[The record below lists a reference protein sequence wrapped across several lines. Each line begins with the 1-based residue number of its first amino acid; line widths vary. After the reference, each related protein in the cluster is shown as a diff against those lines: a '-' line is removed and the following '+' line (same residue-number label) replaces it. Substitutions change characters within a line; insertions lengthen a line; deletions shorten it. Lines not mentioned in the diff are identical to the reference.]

1 MQKQEKMR
9 NNILIRIL
17 RTTISDIIVVLLFLL
32 IIIGNVIFFE
42 QDNLNALFSK
52 IRFLSINKSDVEVEE
67 VKIELNEEEKKLTHY
82 PYYGDQYGTVKIE
95 SIGVD
100 LPLFYGDSLD
110 ILKNGIGHTPESY
123 FPGEGGSILCM
134 GHNYKTML
142 RNFSELEIGDIIN
155 VTTEYGEFNYRIYD
169 MRILNETDTDQAP
182 IQKEKEIFMI
192 YTCYPFNNIGYAT
205 QRYMVYAELI
215 KE

>member
-1 MQKQEKMR
+1 MHNKVLVR
-9 NNILIRIL
+9 VI

-32 IIIGNVIFFE
+32 IIINVFNYYAKEKIDNIFKTINFM
-42 QDNLNALFSK
+42 
-52 IRFLSINKSDVEVEE
+52 SIKTDVVEE
-67 VKIELNEEEKKLTHY
+67 EDVKIEINKVEKKLTHY
-82 PYYGDQYGTVKIE
+82 PYYGEQYGNVKIE

-100 LPLFYGDSLD
+100 LPLFYGDSLE
-110 ILKNGIGHTPESY
+110 ILKNGIGHSVESY

-142 RNFSELEIGDIIN
+142 RKFSDLKLGDIIT
-155 VTTEYGEFNYRIYD
+155 VTTDYGVFNYKIYD

-192 YTCYPFNNIGYAT
+192 YTCYPFRNIGYAT
-205 QRYMVYAELI
+205 QRYMVYSELMDN
-215 KE
+215 

>member
-1 MQKQEKMR
+1 MHNKAISQ
-9 NNILIRIL
+9 IL

-32 IIIGNVIFFE
+32 ILVNAVYYIGQE
-42 QDNLNALFSK
+42 K
-52 IRFLSINKSDVEVEE
+52 IDYTINTIKLMLIKPEVAEEVEKVE
-67 VKIELNEEEKKLTHY
+67 IKVTADKKLTHY
-82 PYYGDQYGTVKIE
+82 PYYGEQYGTVKIE

-110 ILKNGIGHTPESY
+110 ILKNGIGHSQISY

-134 GHNYKTML
+134 GHNFKGML
-142 RNFSELEIGDIIN
+142 RDFSKLNIGDIIN
-155 VTTEYGEFNYRIYD
+155 VSTEYGEFNYKIYD
-169 MRILNETDTDQAP
+169 MRILNETDVDQAP

-192 YTCYPFNNIGYAT
+192 YTCYPFNNIGYAY

-215 KE
+215 DDIGGGK